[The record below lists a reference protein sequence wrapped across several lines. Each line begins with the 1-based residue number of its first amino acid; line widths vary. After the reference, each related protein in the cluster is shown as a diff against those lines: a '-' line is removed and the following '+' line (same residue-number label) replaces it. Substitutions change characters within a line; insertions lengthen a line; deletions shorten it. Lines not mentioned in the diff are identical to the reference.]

1 MSLRWY
7 VLRSKPRKENVVW
20 EQVCA
25 KKIEGYYPRIRVNPV
40 NPRSRKIRPYFPGY
54 LFVHVDLDD
63 VGLSTLNWMPH
74 TLGLVSFDGV
84 PAPVPDNFVHALRK
98 KLAEINEAGGEIFDG
113 LKQGDPI
120 RIEDGPFAGYEA
132 LFDARLTGR
141 ERVRVLLQMLGDE
154 RIVSVEVHVSQ
165 ISKADD

>member
-1 MSLRWY
+1 MSLYWY

-25 KKIEGYYPRIRVNPV
+25 KQIDGYYPRIRVNPV

-63 VGLSTLNWMPH
+63 VSLSTLNWMPH
-74 TLGLVSFDGV
+74 TLGLVCFDGV
-84 PAPVPDNFVHALRK
+84 PAPVPDNFVHLLRK
-98 KLAEINEAGGEIFDG
+98 KLAKINEAGGEIFDG
-113 LKQGDPI
+113 LKQGDPVK
-120 RIEDGPFAGYEA
+120 IEDGPFAGYEA
-132 LFDARLTGR
+132 LFDARLSGN

-165 ISKADD
+165 ISKKDD

>member
-1 MSLRWY
+1 MSLYWY

-63 VGLSTLNWMPH
+63 ISLSTLNWMPH
-74 TLGLVSFDGV
+74 TLGLVCFDGV
-84 PAPVPDNFVHALRK
+84 PAPVPANFVYALRK

-113 LKQGDPI
+113 LKQGDPVK
-120 RIEDGPFAGYEA
+120 IEDGPFAGYEA
-132 LFDARLTGR
+132 LFDARLTGK

-165 ISKADD
+165 ISKKDD